1 MITARV
7 VFKKDQLKKIAA
19 AAPNK
24 ADEAVRAIA
33 EEGMNYVKLSFG
45 TSPADPGSPPGVD
58 TGALRAS
65 MNVAPVKKLA
75 YEIRDGVEYGVYL
88 ELGSTRHGYVWP
100 FMGPMA
106 QWLEGEIP
114 GLLEDFLI

>member
-1 MITARV
+1 MITATV

-19 AAPNK
+19 AAP
-24 ADEAVRAIA
+24 AEAERAIGA
-33 EEGMNYVKLSFG
+33 IAQAGKNHVVENFG
-45 TSPADPGSPPGVD
+45 SSPAAPGGPPGVD

-65 MNVAPVKKLA
+65 IHVQSMGKLRR
-75 YEIRDGVEYGVYL
+75 EIRDGVEYGVYL
-88 ELGSTRHGYVWP
+88 ELGSTRHSYVWP

-114 GLLEDFLI
+114 GLLEDFLL